1 MLFLARFMS
10 HIKPINLNWKRYR
23 YIFFQMGLLL
33 GFFSTLHAQA
43 PNLKFSHITSEQG
56 LSNSS
61 IQTIFQDSR
70 DFLWF
75 GTTDGLNRYDGYAMT
90 VYRFNRKDTTSI
102 SDNFVHAIYEDNDHV
117 LWIGTDNGLNRLDQ
131 KKNTFTNFKHDSANN
146 KSIGA
151 NQITFIYKD
160 VKGRLWLS
168 LGGAG
173 LDQFNPYNHTAIHFN
188 HRPNSPNSLTDNYV
202 HQLYEDKKGNFWVAS
217 RSGLSLYDDEK
228 DTFKLITSL
237 TDQSNTTYKN
247 SISFIQ
253 EDYLGNLWLG
263 TEDAGLVYYNPV
275 TNKGKR
281 FRHDERIPSS
291 LSSDMISSL
300 LIDKQGKLWI
310 GSLNGGLDLFDPATE
325 TFHHYRNETGNP
337 SSLSQKTVSA
347 IFQGKQGNLWV
358 GTHRGGVNLY
368 MPAADKFQLYQQ
380 KSNANGLSFNDV
392 RALCEDIDGK
402 VWIGTDGGGLNLF
415 DRKTV
420 SYEHFRYKSFNSR
433 TIGSD
438 AVLDIM
444 LDSQNTIW
452 VSTWGGGLN
461 RYNRDSRT
469 FTRFLNN
476 PKDSSSISSNYIIKT
491 FEDHEGN
498 FWVGTFYGGLQRFDR
513 KTKKFTPVTKL
524 LPKQISF
531 ESNYIVSFNEDDQGD
546 LWIGTTDKG
555 LYRYNFNKQRFARY
569 FHKQE
574 KNPDVRVIFID
585 HKKRMWVGQE
595 GLYLFNPKQNEFA
608 VYTSVANL
616 DATIVK
622 SIQEDNTGNLWIS
635 TAQGLTK
642 FNPDTYA
649 FEEFNSEDGLQGPE
663 FEINASIKTGKGEMY
678 FGGLNGFNT
687 FYPDQI
693 QTNPFIPH
701 VYITNFQLFNKDI
714 RVNDKSK
721 ILTTEISLAKLL
733 TLSYEQS
740 VFSLDFAALNYVASK
755 NNSYTYKLEGF
766 DKEWTKPAH
775 NRRATYTNL
784 NPGEYIFRVRAANND
799 GLWNENDAS
808 IKIVIL
814 PPFWLTWWFKVLTG
828 LILFSVV
835 YGFYRYKITFIK
847 NQKKQLEQ
855 LVKERTIEIVQ
866 QAEAL
871 RVQSQEL
878 KRQRIQEQLARKE
891 AEKANQAKTVFLAT
905 MSHEIRT
912 PMNGVIGMASLLGE
926 TNLNPEQRG
935 YTDAI
940 ITCGDNLVTVIND
953 ILDFSK
959 IESGKMDLEQ
969 DSFNLRNSLEEVMDL
984 FQREVAKKNLDLIY
998 HIDYDLPQY
1007 IIGDSL
1013 RLKQV
1018 LINLIS
1024 NAIKFTAIGEV
1035 FVKVFLLAALDNDM
1049 IEIGFEV
1056 KDSGIGI
1063 TEKALSNLFK
1073 PFSQL
1078 DSSTTR
1084 KYGGTGLGLVICER
1098 LVKLM
1103 GGNIEAKSMPGEGSA
1118 FNFSIKTQKGELET
1132 QHAAVFSDYKVM
1144 EGKRIL
1150 IVDDNQ
1156 TNLIILKKQLEQ
1168 WAVSTVT
1175 ATSAKEALALL
1186 ESENPMDL
1194 VITDMEM
1201 PDMDGIYLAQEIKKS
1216 CPSLPVIMLSS
1227 VGDETKR
1234 KHPSLFSAILTK
1246 PVKQQLLFNSIG
1258 AEFGNQDDLPGAQEQ
1273 PENLLTEVFAQQYP
1287 FNILVAEDNL
1297 INQKLIL
1304 SMLRKLGYE
1313 IELAQNGMEVLEKIQ
1328 ARSFDVV
1335 LMDVQMPLMDGLQ
1348 ATEEIRKLN
1357 VLQPHI
1363 VAMTAGAMS
1372 EDRDLCIK
1380 AGMDDFITK
1389 PMKPA
1394 DLVSGLKRISAL
1406 KSNDCISSQ

>member
-1 MLFLARFMS
+1 MPHFDL
-10 HIKPINLNWKRYR
+10 IILNWKRYR
-23 YIFFQMGLLL
+23 HIFFQIGLIV

-43 PNLKFSHITSEQG
+43 PSLKFSHITSEQG

-61 IQTIFQDSR
+61 IKTIFQDSR

-75 GTTDGLNRYDGYAMT
+75 GTTDGLNRYDGYTMT
-90 VYRFNRKDTTSI
+90 VYRNNRKDPTSI
-102 SDNFVHAIYEDNDHV
+102 SDNFIHAIYEDDDHI

-131 KKNTFTNFKHDSANN
+131 KKNTFMNFKHDSANN
-146 KSIGA
+146 KSVGA
-151 NQITFIYKD
+151 NRITFIYKD

-173 LDQFNPYNHTAIHFN
+173 LDQFNPSNHTAIHFN
-188 HRPNSPNSLTDNYV
+188 HRPNSSNSLTDNYV

-217 RSGLSLYDDEK
+217 RSGLSLYDDGQG
-228 DTFKLITSL
+228 TFKLITSL
-237 TDQSNTTYKN
+237 NNQSNTTYKN
-247 SISFIQ
+247 SITFIQ

-263 TEDAGLVYYNPV
+263 TEDAGLIYYNPV
-275 TNKGKR
+275 TNKSKR
-281 FRHDERIPSS
+281 FRHDERAPSS

-300 LIDKQGKLWI
+300 LIDKQRKIWV

-337 SSLSQKTVSA
+337 GSLSQKTVSA
-347 IFQGKQGNLWV
+347 IYQGRQGNLWV
-358 GTHRGGVNLY
+358 GTHRGGVNVY
-368 MPAADKFQLYQQ
+368 APGANKFQLYQQ
-380 KSNANGLSFNDV
+380 KSKSNGLSFNDV
-392 RALCEDIDGK
+392 RAFCEDIDGK

-415 DRKTV
+415 DRRND
-420 SYEHFRYKSFNSR
+420 SFEHFRYKAFNTR
-433 TIGSD
+433 AIGAD

-461 RYNRDSRT
+461 RYNRKSKT
-469 FTRFLNN
+469 FTRFLKD
-476 PKDSSSISSNYIIKT
+476 PKDSNSISSNYIIKT
-491 FEDHEGN
+491 FEDHKGN

-513 KTKKFTPVTKL
+513 KTEKFTSVAQF

-531 ESNYIVSFNEDDQGD
+531 ASNYVVSLNEDDQD
-546 LWIGTTDKG
+546 NLWIGTTDKG
-555 LYRYNFNKQRFARY
+555 LYRYNFETQRFARF

-574 KNPDVRVIFID
+574 KNPDIRVIFID
-585 HKKRMWVGQE
+585 HKRRMWVGQE
-595 GLYLFNPKQNEFA
+595 GLYLFDPKQNKFA

-616 DATIVK
+616 DAAIVK
-622 SIQEDNTGNLWIS
+622 SIQEDNNGNLWIS

-642 FNPDTYA
+642 FNPNTYA
-649 FEEFNSEDGLQGPE
+649 FQQFNFEDGLQGPE
-663 FEINASIKTGKGEMY
+663 FEINSSIKTRKGEMY
-678 FGGLNGFNT
+678 FGGINGFNV

-693 QTNPFIPH
+693 QANAFIPP
-701 VYITNFQLFNKDI
+701 VYITSFELFNKDI
-714 RVNDKSK
+714 LVNDKSK
-721 ILTTEISLAKLL
+721 ILNTEISLASEVR
-733 TLSYEQS
+733 LSYEQS
-740 VFSLDFAALNYVASK
+740 VFSLEFTALNYIASK
-755 NNSYTYKLEGF
+755 SNSYTHKLEGF
-766 DKEWTKPAH
+766 DKEWTKPTH
-775 NRRATYTNL
+775 FRRATYTNL
-784 NPGEYIFRVRAANND
+784 NPGEYTFRVRGANND
-799 GLWNENDAS
+799 GVWNDKGAS
-808 IKIVIL
+808 IKIIIL
-814 PPFWLTWWFKVLTG
+814 PPFWLTWWFKLLAG
-828 LILFSVV
+828 LLLFTVV

-855 LVKERTIEIVQ
+855 LVKQRTMEVVQ

-871 RVQSQEL
+871 HLQSAEL
-878 KRQRIQEQLARKE
+878 KTQKIQEQLARKE
-891 AEKANQAKTVFLAT
+891 AEDANQAKTVFLAT

-912 PMNGVIGMASLLGE
+912 PMNGLIGMASLLGE
-926 TNLNPEQRG
+926 TNLSPEQRG

-969 DSFNLRNSLEEVMDL
+969 ESFNLRNSLEEIMDL

-998 HIDYDLPQY
+998 HIDYSLPQY

-1018 LINLIS
+1018 LINLIG
-1024 NAIKFTAIGEV
+1024 NAIKFTARGEV
-1035 FVKVFLLAALDNDM
+1035 LVKVFELATPGNDL
-1049 IEIGFEV
+1049 IEIGFKV

-1063 TEKALSNLFK
+1063 TEKALFNLFK
-1073 PFSQL
+1073 PFSQV

-1084 KYGGTGLGLVICER
+1084 KYGGTGLGLVICKR
-1098 LVKLM
+1098 LVELM
-1103 GGNIEAKSMPGEGSA
+1103 GGNIEAKSLPGEGST
-1118 FNFSIKTQKGELET
+1118 FNFSIIAQKGEVET
-1132 QHAAVFSDYKVM
+1132 QQAPVISDFKVM

-1168 WAVSTVT
+1168 WAINTVT
-1175 ATSAKEALALL
+1175 ATSAKEALELL
-1186 ESENPMDL
+1186 KSINQMDL

-1201 PDMDGIYLAQEIKKS
+1201 PDMDGISLTQEIKKS
-1216 CPSLPVIMLSS
+1216 HPSLPVIMLSS
-1227 VGDETKR
+1227 FGNETKR
-1234 KHPSLFSAILTK
+1234 KYPSLFSAILTK

-1258 AEFGNQDDLPGAQEQ
+1258 AEFGSQANISGSPER
-1273 PENLLTEVFAQQYP
+1273 PENLLTEGFAQQYP

-1335 LMDVQMPLMDGLQ
+1335 LMDVQMPIMDGLQ

-1357 VLQPHI
+1357 ILQPHI

-1394 DLVSGLKRISAL
+1394 DLVYGLKRISEV
-1406 KSNDCISSQ
+1406 KSNDRISSQ